1 LVKSRFQ
8 KLSAYVLAPISGI
21 LTSGATAS
29 TTAGTAVASSIFGAT
44 IMSLGISALA
54 EAVMVHAGATVLNHL
69 PHGSFFHATAGSV
82 YMEMN
87 G

>member
-1 LVKSRFQ
+1 MVKSRFQ

-54 EAVMVHAGATVLNHL
+54 EAVMVHAGETVLAHIFRTED
-69 PHGSFFHATAGSV
+69 SSARQRAASIWR
-82 YMEMN
+82 
-87 G
+87 